1 MRSIVI
7 RSLAPCKLLMSAI
20 MRDLGRAMTEAAAQ
34 YVQSLEKPLPALAQV
49 RHALVIQFFFRP
61 ELRIANAVP
70 ARGVFQ
76 LQRRDHRYRPCIQ
89 LNLFDF

>member
-49 RHALVIQFFFRP
+49 RHALVIQFFF
-61 ELRIANAVP
+61 
-70 ARGVFQ
+70 
-76 LQRRDHRYRPCIQ
+76 D
-89 LNLFDF
+89 LNKG

>member
-1 MRSIVI
+1 
-7 RSLAPCKLLMSAI
+7 MSAI

-49 RHALVIQFFFRP
+49 RHALVIQFFFD
-61 ELRIANAVP
+61 LNIRIANPAL

-76 LQRRDHRYRPCIQ
+76 LQRRDHRYRACIQ